1 MASDGFE
8 KVLCCISC
16 NCCCCLRLLGW
27 TIAFEVLPWCA
38 AQRCSCLCAVGVDY
52 LYSAPYAGIYRG
64 MGIVAANGVNTLP
77 HNCLLIAC
85 LMGLGAVIMNLIR
98 VRHCP
103 ALLLRDIM

>member
-1 MASDGFE
+1 
-8 KVLCCISC
+8 
-16 NCCCCLRLLGW
+16 
-27 TIAFEVLPWCA
+27 
-38 AQRCSCLCAVGVDY
+38 
-52 LYSAPYAGIYRG
+52 

>member
-1 MASDGFE
+1 
-8 KVLCCISC
+8 
-16 NCCCCLRLLGW
+16 
-27 TIAFEVLPWCA
+27 
-38 AQRCSCLCAVGVDY
+38 VDY

-98 VRHCP
+98 VRPCLAPLSQSMTLIQHGFGRVP
-103 ALLLRDIM
+103 FKLLPLAHISTCLFLCLPVICNICLFGL